1 MVDGKEFLFISRA
14 DESLYLDVEGRN
26 VVVRNRDKSRRTQI
40 WYFDA
45 KSRTFKNKSNNQS
58 LDIEGSRT
66 NLIVYPTH
74 SGANQV
80 FAFQN

>member
-14 DESLYLDVEGRN
+14 DENLYLDVEGRN

-45 KSRTFKNKSNNQS
+45 KSRTFKNSQTK
-58 LDIEGSRT
+58 
-66 NLIVYPTH
+66 
-74 SGANQV
+74 
-80 FAFQN
+80 